1 MTELDVFSRSIKDF
15 FTFDMLKIAL
25 VPLLITIF
33 VVYLMFFT
41 AADYGIS
48 SLQEVAKAS
57 QNGQEVIIDP
67 NAPVYYEWA
76 ANSTIFL
83 FQYSVT
89 SWLAI
94 FLIYTIGSLLML
106 QVSVIFTLALI
117 GFFVPM
123 ILGIIHKR
131 HYSHLNLHGHGNL
144 ISPLIELVKSGS
156 IMILLYVV
164 FIPLYFIPFINVL
177 AFSFPLYYF
186 FHKLLNHDVSST
198 ILSEDE
204 YEQIYKKNANS
215 FRLRTL
221 FLYLVSLIPF
231 ITLFTAVFYVI
242 YLGHA
247 YFIKLEKLNLKIEN
261 KNQ

>member
-1 MTELDVFSRSIKDF
+1 MNELDIFSRSIKDF
-15 FTFDMLKIAL
+15 FTFKMLKIAL
-25 VPLLITIF
+25 VPLLVTIF
-33 VVYLMFFT
+33 IVYLMFFT

-57 QNGQEVIIDP
+57 QNGQEVVIDP

-83 FQYSVT
+83 FQYSIT

-106 QVSVIFTLALI
+106 QVSVILTLALI
-117 GFFVPM
+117 GFLVPM
-123 ILGIIHKR
+123 ILKIVHKR
-131 HYSHLNLHGHGNL
+131 HYSHITLHGHGNL
-144 ISPLIELVKSGS
+144 LSPVVELFKSGF
-156 IMILLYVV
+156 IMILLYIVL
-164 FIPLYFIPFINVL
+164 IPLYFIPLINVI

-186 FHKLLNHDVSST
+186 FHKLLNHDVST
-198 ILSEDE
+198 EILSDDE

-221 FLYLVSLIPF
+221 FLYIVSLIPF

-247 YFIKLEKLNLKIEN
+247 YFIKLEKLRLKLEN
-261 KNQ
+261 KS